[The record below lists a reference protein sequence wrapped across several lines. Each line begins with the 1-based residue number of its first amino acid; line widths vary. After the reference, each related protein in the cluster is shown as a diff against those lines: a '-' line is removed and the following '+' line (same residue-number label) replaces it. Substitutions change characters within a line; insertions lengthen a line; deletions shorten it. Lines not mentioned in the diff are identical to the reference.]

1 MASNKLQLKKSSSA
15 GATPPVSGGSTLLAG
30 EIAINTADK
39 KLYFKDSSG
48 NLKYFVE
55 SDEAKQTAIDEAV
68 ALSIGLG

>member
-30 EIAINTADK
+30 EVAINTADR

-48 NLKYFVE
+48 NLKYFRV
-55 SDEAKQTAIDEAV
+55 
-68 ALSIGLG
+68 